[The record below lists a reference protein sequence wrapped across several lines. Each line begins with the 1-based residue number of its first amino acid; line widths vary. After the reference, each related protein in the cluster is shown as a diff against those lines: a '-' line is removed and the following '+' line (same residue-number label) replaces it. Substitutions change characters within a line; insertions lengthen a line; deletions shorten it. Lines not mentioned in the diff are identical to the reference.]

1 MPSEDFTRAVT
12 VKRSTKKKSGYVVLE
27 NEGEFLVGDVP
38 EKARVN
44 VGDRIVGINGVRVD
58 QMKDEEDANALVNS
72 LRLLVVPADEIEDY
86 DAVKATE
93 ESDQVPVAG
102 MAPTNGERV
111 SVLAGGRMT
120 VKTSPFPLLN

>member
-1 MPSEDFTRAVT
+1 M
-12 VKRSTKKKSGYVVLE
+12 LE